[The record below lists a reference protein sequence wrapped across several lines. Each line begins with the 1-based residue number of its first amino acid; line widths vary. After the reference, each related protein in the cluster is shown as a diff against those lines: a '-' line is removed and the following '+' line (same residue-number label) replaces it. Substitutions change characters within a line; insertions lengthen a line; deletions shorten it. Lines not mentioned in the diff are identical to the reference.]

1 MADFPIGA
9 NVKPA
14 INDIDKLIAA
24 LRGAGKAAGLAED
37 EIEKLVTTAKKGGSD
52 GAAGIDN
59 MKGQLSSLG
68 GIAKTVG
75 PALAGVF
82 ALDKLKQFVGEV
94 VNITAEFQKFE
105 AVLTNTLGSNS
116 AAKKALNDI
125 TKFASVTPFSVRELT
140 ESFVRLANQGF
151 KPTTEELRKL
161 GDLASSTGKGFDQ
174 LTEAIIDAQ
183 TGEFERLKEF
193 GIRASKAGDQ
203 VKFTFKGVQ
212 TQTDFTSDS
221 IRKYLLTL
229 GDLDGVSG
237 SMAAISE
244 TLGGK
249 ISNLGDSWDKFLVT
263 LGDGNKGALS
273 GSVSLL
279 DKALKIATDLVTT
292 TEQSNANF
300 KTASAGAVFDSYK
313 GKSEIERAEL
323 KQKIYERILQLQ
335 IETSRAERLTREG
348 KSGGV
353 NIADYNKSKADLGI
367 AQESISLIAN
377 FEQSAAKEKLQK
389 EEAAAAKLK
398 EARLKAE
405 RESNEAIKKER
416 AKFLKE
422 YLADIASGK
431 STEEGE
437 GMKGDFTFADPSLN
451 LDGLKKVNEDLKA
464 ERDRAYEQEYEDKK
478 AQQDRLLE
486 AERAH
491 EEQRRAIRQAAFQFG
506 VELVNT
512 LYLISAQNMQ
522 AELDDLQRQKDFEL
536 RLTGDNAK
544 SKEKVSADFAKKERA
559 LKRKQAEEQQQ
570 LSIFNIVANTAES
583 ILKIGAQ
590 LGVAAPPFQV
600 LAGLQGALQL
610 AVVLNQKLPAFKDGV
625 FDLMGAG
632 TETSDSILARLSAHE
647 SVVPARKSR
656 KFKDILKPI
665 IEDEN
670 VGYGDLKNIIDR
682 NIPNHLRGDLFVKLK
697 QERDP
702 VMTEVRDILKDIK
715 NKPTTGKG
723 IDAKGLYEY
732 MERDGVVKK
741 TYKQNYFW

>member
-1 MADFPIGA
+1 MADFPRGA

-116 AAKKALNDI
+116 AAKRALSDI
-125 TKFASVTPFSVRELT
+125 TKFAAQTPFSVRELT
-140 ESFVRLANQGF
+140 DSFVKLANQGF
-151 KPTTEELRKL
+151 KPNIEQLRQL
-161 GDLASSTGKGFDQ
+161 GDLASATGKGFDQ
-174 LTEAIIDAQ
+174 LTEAFLDAQ
-183 TGEFERLKEF
+183 TGQFERLKEF
-193 GIRASKAGDQ
+193 GIKASKQGDQ
-203 VKFTFKGVQ
+203 VTFSFKGVQ
-212 TQTDFTSDS
+212 TQVDFTNEAMGA
-221 IRKYLLTL
+221 YLLTL
-229 GDLDGVSG
+229 GDVEGVSG
-237 SMAAISE
+237 SMAAISQ
-244 TLGGK
+244 TLGGQ
-249 ISNLGDSWDKFLVT
+249 ISNLGDSWDQLLKT
-263 LGDGNKGALS
+263 IGDGNKGPLS
-273 GSVSLL
+273 GFVSFLGNAINDITLL
-279 DKALKIATDLVTT
+279 
-292 TEQSNANF
+292 
-300 KTASAGAVFDSYK
+300 
-313 GKSEIERAEL
+313 
-323 KQKIYERILQLQ
+323 
-335 IETSRAERLTREG
+335 IETNDQLT
-348 KSGGV
+348 
-353 NIADYNKSKADLGI
+353 
-367 AQESISLIAN
+367 
-377 FEQSAAKEKLQK
+377 
-389 EEAAAAKLK
+389 
-398 EARLKAE
+398 ARLKSGKEGNDIESFNTFARAYKDRNEAFKVYIRLLDEELIKIKQKDDEVFRSGKSDGQFDERAARIGSIQAE
-405 RESNEAIKKER
+405 RATLLAYQEEQNKEILKKETAAADAVKTAR
-416 AKFLKE
+416 VNAERKANSEIKESRNKFLKGF
-422 YLADIASGK
+422 LADIASGK
-431 STEEGE
+431 STEDGE
-437 GMKGDFTFADPSLN
+437 GTQGDFTFADPSLN

-464 ERDRAYEQEYEDKK
+464 ERDRAYEQEYEDKL
-478 AQQDRLLE
+478 AQQQRLID
-486 AERAH
+486 AEKAH
-491 EEQRRAIRQAAFQFG
+491 EENRRALKQAAFQFG

-522 AELDDLQRQKDFEL
+522 AELSDLQASKDYEL

-544 SKEKVSADFAKKERA
+544 SKEKVNRDFAAKERA
-559 LKRKQAEEQQQ
+559 LKRKQAQEQQE
-570 LSIFNIVANTAES
+570 LSMFNILASTAES
-583 ILKIGAQ
+583 IIKTGAN
-590 LGVAAPPFQV
+590 LGYPAAVPFQIF
-600 LAGLQGALQL
+600 AGLTGALQL
-610 AVVLNQKLPAFKDGV
+610 AAVLNAKLPAFKDGV

-670 VGYGDLKNIIDR
+670 IGYGDLKSIIDR

-697 QERDP
+697 AENDP
-702 VMTEVRDILKDIK
+702 VMAEMRDILKEIK

-732 MERDGVVKK
+732 IERDGVVKK